1 MAGSATLGRLF
12 GPCSRNHIARVRMKL
27 ERAALDSDAD
37 TLLVVENDTLLLAQL
52 RRAMEARG
60 FAVRTVSTESDAI
73 ELAREFAPRHALGDL
88 RLEPGDGLAAVTALH
103 PMHPVCRAVIF
114 SGYGNIPTAVSAVK
128 AGAIDYLPKPADPD
142 EIADAL
148 RAPIGGAAKPPAHP
162 ASPNAVRRQHIL
174 NVFAECDHNVSV
186 TARRLGMHRR
196 TLQRLLAREIDSNP
210 ADEV

>member
-1 MAGSATLGRLF
+1 M
-12 GPCSRNHIARVRMKL
+12 
-27 ERAALDSDAD
+27 ESDAD
-37 TLLVVENDTLLLAQL
+37 TLLIVENDTALLTQL

-60 FAVRTVSTESDAI
+60 FTVRTASTESDAI
-73 ELAREFAPRHALGDL
+73 ALAREFAPRYALVDL
-88 RLEPGDGLAAVTALH
+88 RLEPGDGLAVVTALH
-103 PMHPVCRAVIF
+103 LMHPACRAVIF

-148 RAPIGGAAKPPAHP
+148 RAPSGGAAKPPEHP

-174 NVFAECDHNVSV
+174 NVFAECDHKVSV

-196 TLQRLLAREIDSNP
+196 TLQRLLAQKASPTPHDDGGP
-210 ADEV
+210 AL

>member
-1 MAGSATLGRLF
+1 
-12 GPCSRNHIARVRMKL
+12 MKL
-27 ERAALDSDAD
+27 ERATLESDAD
-37 TLLVVENDTLLLAQL
+37 TLLIVENDTLLLAQL

-60 FAVRTVSTESDAI
+60 FAVLTASTESDAI
-73 ELAREFAPRHALGDL
+73 DLAREFAPRYALVDL
-88 RLEPGDGLAAVTALH
+88 RLEPGNGLAVVTALH
-103 PMHPVCRAVIF
+103 LLHPECRAVIL

-148 RAPIGGAAKPPAHP
+148 RAPVGGAAKPPEHSP
-162 ASPNAVRRQHIL
+162 SPNAVRRQHIL

-196 TLQRLLAREIDSNP
+196 TLQRLLAREIDSHP
-210 ADEV
+210 ADEIETTIPRLR

>member
-1 MAGSATLGRLF
+1 
-12 GPCSRNHIARVRMKL
+12 MKL
-27 ERAALDSDAD
+27 ERAAVESDAD
-37 TLLVVENDTLLLAQL
+37 TLLIVENDTALLTQL

-60 FAVRTVSTESDAI
+60 FTVRTASTESDAI
-73 ELAREFAPRHALGDL
+73 ALAREFAPRYALVDL
-88 RLEPGDGLAAVTALH
+88 RLEPGDGLAVVTALH
-103 PMHPVCRAVIF
+103 LMHPACRAVIF

-148 RAPIGGAAKPPAHP
+148 RAPSGGAAKPPEHP

-174 NVFAECDHNVSV
+174 NVFAECDHKVSV

-196 TLQRLLAREIDSNP
+196 TLQRLLAQKASPTPHDDGGP
-210 ADEV
+210 AL